1 MSAAEQVFLDALEDL
16 RDGREQPVERYLDRV
31 PASERRQLAD
41 LLASYFA
48 SREEPADPY
57 ANAELFERTLAAVDR
72 VAAEESGQAGV
83 LPGMLVELSRTR
95 GMRRGDVVAGLQ
107 RALELP
113 DRARDFLAELYH
125 RLESGRVPGPGL
137 HPRLIAAL
145 GQVFK
150 LADEE
155 VDAARRPLGPPH
167 ALRAARAFGRG
178 GGELAAVEDQDQ
190 PQPPVEEDLRRVF
203 LLFYG
208 GRGV

>member
-1 MSAAEQVFLDALEDL
+1 MNAAEQVFLEALEDL

-31 PASERRQLAD
+31 PATERRLLAD

-95 GMRRGDVVAGLQ
+95 GLKRGDVVTGLQ
-107 RALELP
+107 SALGLP

-125 RLESGRVPGPGL
+125 RLESGRVPGSGL
-137 HPRLIAAL
+137 HPRLITAL

-150 LADEE
+150 LPDEE

-167 ALRAARAFGRG
+167 ALRAALAFGRG
-178 GGELAAVEDQDQ
+178 GGELGAVEDQDR
-190 PQPPVEEDLRRVF
+190 PQPPVEEDLRQVF

-208 GRGV
+208 GHGA